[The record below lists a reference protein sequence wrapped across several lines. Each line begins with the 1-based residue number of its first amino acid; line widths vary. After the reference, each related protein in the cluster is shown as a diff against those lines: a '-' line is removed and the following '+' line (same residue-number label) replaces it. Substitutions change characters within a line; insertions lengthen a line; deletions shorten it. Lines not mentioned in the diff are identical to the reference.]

1 MYYLIDTKRLYT
13 IWHVRYSKVL
23 LFLKTLLEFQLCNVL
38 IFNTHPADTHLE
50 LLELKE
56 KKKVKGMTVRTQNFF
71 LETVLVIFKSI
82 PHAKATSNTM
92 HIPNK

>member
-13 IWHVRYSKVL
+13 IWRVRYSKVL

-38 IFNTHPADTHLE
+38 IFNTHSADTHLE

-56 KKKVKGMTVRTQNFF
+56 KKK
-71 LETVLVIFKSI
+71 
-82 PHAKATSNTM
+82 
-92 HIPNK
+92 